1 MALRLNGISH
11 WIMWEMSNLFEHI
24 GTVQDGI
31 STLSTPVRVT
41 DRADASAFASDA
53 RRNPL

>member
-1 MALRLNGISH
+1 MALRLNDFALDH
-11 WIMWEMSNLFEHI
+11 VEMSNLFEHI

-41 DRADASAFASDA
+41 DRTDASACG
-53 RRNPL
+53 